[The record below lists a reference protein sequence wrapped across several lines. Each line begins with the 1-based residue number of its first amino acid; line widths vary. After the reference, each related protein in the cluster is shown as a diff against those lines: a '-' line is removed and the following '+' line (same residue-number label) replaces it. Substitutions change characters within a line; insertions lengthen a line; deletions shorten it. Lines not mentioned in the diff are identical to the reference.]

1 MWDGLHLTL
10 DLVGNPH
17 SWSLWVTATNPL
29 IISFH
34 EWVQGPEKITR
45 LWFWSCP
52 RGGLCCMC
60 SDVRQLLTFGL
71 SSARGPTV
79 RGTGTDTRSSI
90 TTTWPRGLQYES
102 HKMDRVGG
110 NTKPSLPDR
119 LLTAVSRTDRSS
131 GGSKKH
137 FPDVKGYSAAI
148 STSQSDINPSAPGVS
163 SYWRLIPIS
172 KPMCPM
178 RFGCHT
184 TCPSQPCCEANPKAV
199 LVLDFATAKCGA

>member
-1 MWDGLHLTL
+1 MAFHLHE
-10 DLVGNPH
+10 DLQCEELGQIQGPQSQQHDLEGFNMSH
-17 SWSLWVTATNPL
+17 IKWT
-29 IISFH
+29 
-34 EWVQGPEKITR
+34 EWVE
-45 LWFWSCP
+45 
-52 RGGLCCMC
+52 
-60 SDVRQLLTFGL
+60 
-71 SSARGPTV
+71 
-79 RGTGTDTRSSI
+79 
-90 TTTWPRGLQYES
+90 
-102 HKMDRVGG
+102 
-110 NTKPSLPDR
+110 TKPSPPDR